1 MWCIYASV
9 FCLNA
14 FKIRGSIAVEI
25 WWCRFHVGGWTDWRG
40 RPYSVLHKRIYVAWR
55 NVDLCSK
62 DPHAYNVFAWCGN
75 RRQECALIFVSGN
88 PAISKRVH
96 LGLPGYCLLTERM
109 ESGPKFSLVLL
120 LGARI
125 AAHPIHR
132 LPNLQGMRQTKRAP
146 KWLPL
151 PTQVWQQ
158 RMKRKD
164 ENRIVRIKRKTGG
177 IIFQQD

>member
-1 MWCIYASV
+1 MLLGGMWIYAAKIHTFTMFSHDAVTGAKSV
-9 FCLNA
+9 RSSSYRE
-14 FKIRGSIAVEI
+14 IRP
-25 WWCRFHVGGWTDWRG
+25 F
-40 RPYSVLHKRIYVAWR
+40 P
-55 NVDLCSK
+55 N
-62 DPHAYNVFAWCGN
+62 
-75 RRQECALIFVSGN
+75 ECI
-88 PAISKRVH
+88 